1 MKIKVL
7 EKRKGMKQITNNVYS
22 VGIVDWN
29 MRSFHGNTFITKNGV
44 TYNSYLIND
53 TEPALID
60 IVHKGF
66 EDEFIKNISKIVEPE
81 KIKHVI
87 LNHLEPDHSGSLE
100 YMAKVLKNAKFY
112 GTAKLKEGA
121 EKYYNLDIQINV
133 VKTGDVINLGNNT
146 LTFVEVP
153 MVHWP
158 DSMMTYCPQ
167 QKVLFSNDAFGQHI
181 ATNKIFT
188 DEIEQDIL
196 WQEVTKYYANIL
208 WPLGMMIEKS
218 INNLLKMNLPIDFV
232 APSHGLVWK
241 KDNINKVI
249 EKYLS
254 WAKNEVKNEVVIV
267 YETMWGSTEI
277 MAREIARALTDNN
290 IEVKMFDI
298 AKTDFAQI
306 AYEMLEAKGFVIG
319 SSTHDNEMLAYI
331 AGYIHFLKGMRPKN
345 RVALSFG
352 SFGWA
357 GGAVKEIATNL
368 SSFGIEVIDQ
378 VGAKFKPNKEELKRC
393 YQAGENLVK
402 KLK

>member
-1 MKIKVL
+1 
-7 EKRKGMKQITNNVYS
+7 MKQITKDVFS
-22 VGIVDWN
+22 VGVIDWN

-53 TEPALID
+53 NEPALID
-60 IVHKGF
+60 VVHKGF
-66 EDEFIKNISKIVEPE
+66 EDEFIKNILEIISPE

-87 LNHLEPDHSGSLE
+87 LNHLEPDHSGAIE

-112 GTAKLKEGA
+112 GTAKLKEGLL
-121 EKYYNLDIQINV
+121 KYYDLNIEITV
-133 VKTGDVINLGNNT
+133 VKTGDKINLGSNT

-158 DSMMTYCPQ
+158 DSMITYCPE
-167 QKVLFSNDAFGQHI
+167 KKILFSNDAFGQHI
-181 ATNKIFT
+181 ATNKTFT
-188 DEIEQDIL
+188 DEIGQDIL

-208 WPLGMMIEKS
+208 WPLGPMIEKS
-218 INNLLKMNLPIDFV
+218 INNLLTMNLPIDFV
-232 APSHGLVWK
+232 APSHGLVWRN
-241 KDNINKVI
+241 NINKVI

-254 WAKNEVKNEVVIV
+254 WTKNEVKNKVVVV
-267 YETMWGSTEI
+267 YETMWGSTQI
-277 MAREIARALTDNN
+277 MAREIVRALTNNN

-298 AKTDFAQI
+298 AKTDFAEV
-306 AYEMLEAKGFVIG
+306 AYEMLEAKAFVIG

-331 AGYIHFLKGMRPKN
+331 AGYMHFLKGMKPKN
-345 RVALSFG
+345 RIAVSFG

-378 VGAKFKPNKEELKRC
+378 ISAKFKPNKEEIEKC
-393 YQAGENLVK
+393 YQAGE
-402 KLK
+402 KLSKALLED

>member
-1 MKIKVL
+1 
-7 EKRKGMKQITNNVYS
+7 MKQITKDVFS
-22 VGIVDWN
+22 VGVIDWN

-53 TEPALID
+53 NEPALID
-60 IVHKGF
+60 VVHKGF
-66 EDEFIKNISKIVEPE
+66 EDEFIKNILEIISPE

-87 LNHLEPDHSGSLE
+87 LNHLEPDHSGAIE

-112 GTAKLKEGA
+112 GTAKLKEGLL
-121 EKYYNLDIQINV
+121 KYYDLNIEINV
-133 VKTGDVINLGNNT
+133 VKTGDKINLGSNT

-158 DSMMTYCPQ
+158 DSMITYCPEK
-167 QKVLFSNDAFGQHI
+167 KVLFSNDAFGQHI
-181 ATNKIFT
+181 ATNKTFT
-188 DEIEQDIL
+188 DEIKQDIL

-208 WPLGMMIEKS
+208 WPLGPMIEKS
-218 INNLLKMNLPIDFV
+218 INNLLTMNLPIDFV
-232 APSHGLVWK
+232 APSHGLVWRN
-241 KDNINKVI
+241 NINKVI

-254 WAKNEVKNEVVIV
+254 WTKNEVKNKVVVV
-267 YETMWGSTEI
+267 YETMWGSTQI
-277 MAREIARALTDNN
+277 MAREIVRALTNNN

-298 AKTDFAQI
+298 AKTDFAEV
-306 AYEMLEAKGFVIG
+306 AYEMLEAKAFVIG

-331 AGYIHFLKGMRPKN
+331 AGYMHFLKGMKPKN
-345 RVALSFG
+345 RIAVSFG

-378 VGAKFKPNKEELKRC
+378 ISAKFKPNKEEIEKC
-393 YQAGENLVK
+393 YQAGE
-402 KLK
+402 KLSKALLEHCY

>member
-1 MKIKVL
+1 
-7 EKRKGMKQITNNVYS
+7 MKQITKDVFS
-22 VGIVDWN
+22 VGVIDWN
-29 MRSFHGNTFITKNGV
+29 MRYFHGNTFLTKNGV
-44 TYNSYLIND
+44 TYSSYVVKDN
-53 TEPALID
+53 EPALID

-66 EDEFIKNISKIVEPE
+66 EEEFIKNISEIVEPE

-87 LNHLEPDHSGSLE
+87 LNHLEPDHSGSIE

-112 GTAKLKEGA
+112 GTQKLKEGV
-121 EKYYNLDIQINV
+121 EKYYNLDIEINV
-133 VKTGDVINLGNNT
+133 VKTGDKINLGNNT

-158 DSMMTYCPQ
+158 DSMMTYCPE

-188 DEIEQDIL
+188 DEIDQGLL

-208 WPLGMMIEKS
+208 WPLGLMIEKS
-218 INNLLKMNLPIDFV
+218 INNLLKMNIPIDFV
-232 APSHGLVWK
+232 APSHGLVWRT
-241 KDNINKVI
+241 DINKVI

-254 WAKNEVKNEVVIV
+254 WAKNEVKNKVVIV

-298 AKTDFAQI
+298 AKVDVAQV

-331 AGYIHFLKGMRPKN
+331 AGYIHFLKGMKPKN
-345 RVALSFG
+345 RVAVSFG

-368 SSFGIEVIDQ
+368 SSFGIEIIDQ
-378 VGAKFKPNKEELKRC
+378 VGAKFKPNKEELEKC
-393 YQAGENLVK
+393 YQAGNNIAKAL
-402 KLK
+402 